1 MSEPHIDFLQ
11 LVLASR
17 SPRRQELLREAGY
30 EFEVDPADVD
40 EEDYPPEVMPADLAV
55 RLARM
60 KAFAIARKRPADVVL
75 AADTIV
81 AFGDRILGKPLDAA
95 HAAEM
100 LRLLS
105 GTTHIVITAV
115 CVTRR
120 VSGSSDERRVMASV
134 RMRQLKE
141 SEIEQYVASGEW
153 SGKAGG
159 YGIQD
164 NDPFVTRI
172 SGCHTAIVGLPM
184 KTTRLMLATA
194 GIHPHPKISP

>member
-1 MSEPHIDFLQ
+1 MMSEAPIDFLQ

-30 EFEVDPADVD
+30 EFEIDPPDID
-40 EEDYPPEVMPADLAV
+40 EEDYPPEVMPVDLAV
-55 RLARM
+55 RLARV

-75 AADTIV
+75 GADTIV
-81 AFGDRILGKPLDAA
+81 AFGDRILGKPRDAA

-105 GTTHIVITAV
+105 GTTHIVITGV

-120 VSGSSDERRVMASV
+120 ASATSDERRVMASV
-134 RMRQLKE
+134 RMRVLKE
-141 SEIEQYVASGEW
+141 KEIEEYVASGQW

-184 KTTRLMLATA
+184 KTTSQMLANA
-194 GIHPHPKISP
+194 GINPHPKS